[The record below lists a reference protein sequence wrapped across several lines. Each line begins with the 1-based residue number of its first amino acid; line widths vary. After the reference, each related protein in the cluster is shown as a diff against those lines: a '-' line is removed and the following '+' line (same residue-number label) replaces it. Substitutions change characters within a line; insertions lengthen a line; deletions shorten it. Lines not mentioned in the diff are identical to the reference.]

1 MTRTDKNG
9 QLLPSTRAFLSQEI
23 ATRILKELDSG
34 KLTDERRD
42 DLYDKLIALATFKPK
57 KRKRNTQGKKNKKK
71 QSPSP
76 AVEKPSDTD
85 WGKKLGGG

>member
-1 MTRTDKNG
+1 MTRIDKNG
-9 QLLPSTRAFLSQEI
+9 QLLPSTRAFLAQQI
-23 ATRILKELDSG
+23 TDRILKELDSG
-34 KLTDERRD
+34 KLSDERRD
-42 DLYDKLIALATFKPK
+42 ALYDKLIALATFKPK
-57 KRKRNTQGKKNKKK
+57 RRKRNPAGKKNKKK